1 MSFLSSLTR
10 AALGGCAL
18 AVFLVACGNSQP
30 SGLAPSTASNDAI
43 VGSHLS
49 PALAAKSAAVVAPAV
64 GNHRIVKRWVA
75 PDIARAPRLLF
86 ASDSGTNSVYI
97 FTLPGLT
104 LKATIPGFDEPQGM
118 CADNRTGDIWVT
130 NTGTAQVILLSRTGT
145 VLKTV
150 DDSSGY
156 PVGCA
161 VNPANGDLAVFNIF
175 GFSGSGEVLVYAG
188 GSGTPT
194 PQTITNFYYY
204 YFGGYDNSGNLFAD
218 GRNSSGDLTLGEIPS
233 GSNTGH
239 VITITGG
246 TIYFPGFVQ
255 WYAPGD
261 YVAVADQL
269 CGDTEAS
276 CIYWITIAGSTGTI
290 TGKTTLENYEGGQIC
305 DLVQGT
311 IAGHQQKFL
320 AGSDYEYCGY
330 ASGAVNR
337 WLYPAGGLPTNYN
350 DSFGAEIPIGAAVS
364 TK

>member
-1 MSFLSSLTR
+1 MRFISAFQR

-18 AVFLVACGNSQP
+18 ALILAACNGSQP
-30 SGLAPSTASNDAI
+30 SALAPSTGLTDAL

-49 PALAAKSAAVVAPAV
+49 PALAAKSVAVVPPAV
-64 GNHRIVKRWVA
+64 GNHRIVKKWVA
-75 PDIARAPRLLF
+75 ADIARAPRLLF
-86 ASDSGTNSVYI
+86 ASDSGTNSIYI
-97 FTLPGLT
+97 FTLPALT
-104 LKATIPGFDEPQGM
+104 LKATVPGFDEPQGM
-118 CADNRTGDIWVT
+118 CADNRTGDIWAT
-130 NTGTAQVILLSRTGT
+130 NTATEQIFLLSRTGT

-161 VNPANGDLAVFNIF
+161 VNPANGNLAVFNIF

-194 PQTITNFYYY
+194 PQTITNLYYY
-204 YFGGYDNSGNLFAD
+204 YFGGYDNNGNLFAD
-218 GRNSSGDLTLGEIPS
+218 GRDDSGNFTLGEIPA

-239 VITITGG
+239 VITVTGG

-255 WYAPGD
+255 WYAPGN
-261 YVAVADQL
+261 YVAVDDQL
-269 CGDTEAS
+269 CGDTEAA

-290 TGKTTLENYEGGQIC
+290 TGKATLENYGGGQIC
-305 DLVQGT
+305 DLVQGE
-311 IAGHQQKFL
+311 IAGNKQGFL

-350 DSFGAEIPIGAAVS
+350 DSFGAEVPIGAAVS
-364 TK
+364 MK